1 MTREEFCSI
10 PLTELRIRILK
21 QSIASLRS
29 LATSLSAPLGGDRVQ
44 SSGVSDRVGRIVAD
58 IADAE
63 AEMEKEI
70 RRLAQLRL
78 EAIQLVEGLPDP
90 DQSVMR
96 LRYIVGAQWE
106 TIADEI
112 GYTERNCYLIHNRA
126 MRKLFNDYGGKD
138 YE

>member
-10 PLTELRIRILK
+10 PLTEMRIRILK
-21 QSIASLRS
+21 QSIAALRT

-70 RRLAQLRL
+70 QRLAELRL
-78 EAIQLVEGLPDP
+78 EAIRMVEQLPEP

-96 LRYIVGAQWE
+96 LRYIVGKTWE
-106 TIADEI
+106 TIAEEV
-112 GYTERNCYLIHNRA
+112 GYSERNCYLIQQKA
-126 MRKLFNDYGGKD
+126 MRQLFS
-138 YE
+138 

>member
-10 PLTELRIRILK
+10 PLTEMRIRILK

-70 RRLAQLRL
+70 QRLAELRL
-78 EAIQLVEGLPDP
+78 EAIRMVEQLPEP
-90 DQSVMR
+90 DQSIMR
-96 LRYIVGAQWE
+96 LRYIIGLTWE
-106 TIADEI
+106 RVADEA
-112 GYTERNCYLIHNRA
+112 GYELSWTYRLARRA
-126 MRKLFNDYGGKD
+126 LDRLFSN
-138 YE
+138 

>member
-10 PLTELRIRILK
+10 PLTEMRIRILK

-70 RRLAQLRL
+70 QRLAELRL
-78 EAIQLVEGLPDP
+78 EAIKMVEQLPDP
-90 DQSVMR
+90 EQSIVR
-96 LRYIVGAQWE
+96 LRYIIGMTWE
-106 TIADEI
+106 RVADESGYDERYVYKI
-112 GYTERNCYLIHNRA
+112 GHRA
-126 MRKLFNDYGGKD
+126 IEALFDH
-138 YE
+138 